1 MVAPKRILVIDDD
14 VAVRRSCERALNHVG
29 YEVRT
34 VATGREGLAQATRS
48 DVDLVMA
55 DLRLPD
61 LDGMEVVRSLR
72 SRRPEVVVLVITG
85 YGTVA
90 SAVEAVKL
98 GVSDYLEKPFTPEEL
113 SKAVGE
119 ALKEVAGTSATTGI
133 DAELVRQV
141 LLRAA
146 RDQSFGVRLMNG
158 GSRVL
163 SGMPLSSE
171 AKAAIV
177 SGDVVWLEKTCGELS
192 AEERAWLERRL
203 EAEIW

>member
-1 MVAPKRILVIDDD
+1 MSAPKRILVIDDD
-14 VAVRRSCERALNHVG
+14 VAVRRSCERVLNGEG
-29 YEVRT
+29 YKVEA
-34 VATGREGLAQATRS
+34 VATGHEGLDRAVRR
-48 DVDLVMA
+48 DVDLVVT

-61 LDGMEVVRSLR
+61 LDGMEVVRRLR
-72 SRRPEVVVLVITG
+72 TRRPEVVVVIITG
-85 YGTVA
+85 YGTVN

-98 GVSDYLEKPFTPEEL
+98 GVSEYVEKPFTPEEL
-113 SKAVGE
+113 SGAVGE
-119 ALKEVAGTSATTGI
+119 ALTEVAGTSKTEI

-146 RDQSFGVRLMNG
+146 RDQDFGARLLTA

-163 SGMPLSSE
+163 SGLPLSSE

-177 SGDVVWLEKTCGELS
+177 SGDIVWIEKECGDLS
-192 AEERAWLERRL
+192 SEERDWLERRL